1 MRSPEVA
8 KRYSKALF
16 ELAVDNR
23 SQEKVFADLRALEQI
38 FSADEATMNFLT
50 SPMITASQKE
60 GVLKAALE
68 NKGLSKEVYELTLLL
83 ARNDRFGILP
93 DLVSTFEKEIDA
105 SNNVT
110 RGVVRSATVLDP
122 ASRERIEKTVEEFMK
137 KKVIM
142 TYKVDPSV
150 IGGLVAQ
157 VGSYTFDDS
166 IQSHLTRMNEELK
179 RRMV

>member
-1 MRSPEVA
+1 M
-8 KRYSKALF
+8 
-16 ELAVDNR
+16 
-23 SQEKVFADLRALEQI
+23 
-38 FSADEATMNFLT
+38 
-50 SPMITASQKE
+50 
-60 GVLKAALE
+60 
-68 NKGLSKEVYELTLLL
+68 L
-83 ARNDRFGILP
+83 ARNDRFAVLP
-93 DLVSTFEKEIDA
+93 DLVSAFEKEIDA

-110 RGVVRSATVLDP
+110 RGVVRSAIALGQDER
-122 ASRERIEKTVEEFMK
+122 SRIEKTVEEFLK

>member
-1 MRSPEVA
+1 MRSSEVA

-16 ELAVDNR
+16 DLAIDNR
-23 SQEKVFADLRALEQI
+23 SQEKVFSDLRSLDQL
-38 FSADEATMNFLT
+38 FSGDKSSMEFLT
-50 SPMITASQKE
+50 SPMVPAQQKE
-60 GVLKAALE
+60 QVLKSALE

-83 ARNDRFGILP
+83 ARNDRFAVLP
-93 DLVSTFEKEIDA
+93 ELVSAFEKEIDA

-110 RGVVRSATVLDP
+110 RGVVRSATALGQEER
-122 ASRERIEKTVEEFMK
+122 SRIEKTVEEFLK

>member
-1 MRSPEVA
+1 MRSSEVA

-16 ELAVDNR
+16 ELSMDNR
-23 SQEKVFADLRALEQI
+23 TQEKVFSDLRALETI
-38 FSADEATMNFLT
+38 FAADKATMDFLT
-50 SPMITASQKE
+50 SPVVQPSQKAA
-60 GVLKAALE
+60 VLKAALE
-68 NKGLSKEVYELTLLL
+68 NKGLTKEVYELTLLL
-83 ARNDRFGILP
+83 ARNDRFAILP
-93 DLVSTFEKEIDA
+93 DLVSAFEKEIDA

-110 RGVVRSATVLDP
+110 RGVVRSATTLGQEER
-122 ASRERIEKTVEEFMK
+122 SRIEKTVEEFLK

-142 TYKVDPSV
+142 TYKVDPTV